1 MEWLRPAGAW
11 ALVALIPVIALYVLK
26 KKTKPLACSSVLLW
40 RRMEAESPRSK
51 PFQRLKNQLLLWLQI
66 LIVALLAL
74 GLMRPV
80 SGGGSGGEAVFVFD
94 LSLSM
99 QTLDSQKVSRL
110 ERAQSQALALLDGM
124 RETEALTVLAAGDSF
139 EQTLSRST
147 DHAAARRAISALK
160 AQNGGAD
167 LAGALSL
174 AEAMRRDVPGLRVYV
189 FTDDAQ
195 LLPGN
200 ATLCAV
206 GEPMDNVSILDATL
220 QPESGTAFARV
231 QNRGAAREISLECEA
246 DGALCDVR
254 TVTLEA
260 DAQTGVR
267 FAIPVDTEGVT
278 VRLSQADALAA
289 DNIRYAVRQEN
300 AKRTALLVTQGNVFL
315 ERALAL
321 DERLEVDVAAPQDI
335 GASAAYDLYVYD
347 GCLPEKWP
355 EDGAIWALNPSGAVG
370 QLTPSDSAP
379 VTAPLR
385 AAAGEA
391 ARDITQHLLLSD
403 IAIQTAR
410 PIEGGVPVLTA
421 GERVLMAVGEENGRR
436 VAALGFDVHSSNL
449 PLKADFPVLVQNLL
463 AYLLPE
469 TASAVQNAVCGQ
481 PVAIHTDARAEEAFV
496 LTPSAHRA
504 ELAGGALEDTGEI
517 GVYTLVERFSG
528 DARRETRFA
537 LHAPE
542 AETDTES
549 VAVSTQA
556 EDEGRAQMGSREWTG
571 AALLAALAI
580 LLLEWRVSRR
590 GTGV

>member
-11 ALVALIPVIALYVLK
+11 ALVALVPVIALYVLK

-40 RRMEAESPRSK
+40 RRMEAEAPRSK
-51 PFQRLKNQLLLWLQI
+51 PFQRLKNQLLLWLQVAIVI
-66 LIVALLAL
+66 LMAT

-110 ERAQSQALALLDGM
+110 ERAQTQALALLDGM
-124 RETEALTVLAAGDSF
+124 RDTEALTVLAAGDSF

-167 LAGALSL
+167 LTGALSL

-195 LLPGN
+195 LSPGN

-246 DGALCDVR
+246 DSALCDVR

-260 DAQTGVR
+260 GAQTGVR
-267 FAIPVDTEGVT
+267 FTVPVGAQSVT
-278 VRLSQADALAA
+278 VRLSQTDALAA
-289 DNIRYAVRQEN
+289 DNIRYAVRQES
-300 AKRTALLVTQGNVFL
+300 AKRTALLVTNGNVFL

-370 QLTPSDSAP
+370 ELIPSDSAP
-379 VTAPLR
+379 IAVPVR

-391 ARDITQHLLLSD
+391 AREITQHLLLSD

-421 GERVLMAVGEENGRR
+421 GDSVLMAVGEESGRR
-436 VAALGFDVHSSNL
+436 VAALGFDIHSSNL

-469 TASAVQNAVCGQ
+469 AASAVQNAVCGK
-481 PVAIHTDARAEEAFV
+481 PMVIHADARVEEAFV
-496 LTPSAHRA
+496 LTPSGRRA
-504 ELAGGALEDTGEI
+504 ELAGGVLEDTGEI
-517 GVYTLVERFSG
+517 GVYTLAERFAG

-556 EDEGRAQMGSREWTG
+556 EDEGKAQMGSREWTG

>member
-11 ALVALIPVIALYVLK
+11 ALVALVPVIALYVLK

-51 PFQRLKNQLLLWLQI
+51 PFQRLKNQLLLWLQV
-66 LIVALLAL
+66 IVAILMVA

-99 QTLDSQKVSRL
+99 QTLDSQRVSRL
-110 ERAQSQALALLDGM
+110 ERAQAQALALLDGM
-124 RETEALTVLAAGDSF
+124 RDTEALTVLAAGDSF
-139 EQTLSRST
+139 VQALSRST

-195 LLPGN
+195 FLPGN
-200 ATLCAV
+200 ASLCAV
-206 GEPMDNVSILDATL
+206 GEPMDNVSLLDATL

-231 QNRGAAREISLECEA
+231 QNRGAAREIALECEA
-246 DGALCDVR
+246 DGVLCDMR

-260 DAQTGVR
+260 GAQSGVR
-267 FAIPVDTEGVT
+267 FAIPVGAQSVT

-289 DNIRYAVRQEN
+289 DNIRYAVRQESG
-300 AKRTALLVTQGNVFL
+300 KRTALLVTQGNVFL

-321 DERLEVDVAAPQDI
+321 DKHLKVDVAAPQDI

-347 GCLPEKWP
+347 GCLPESWP
-355 EDGAIWALNPSGAVG
+355 EGGAIWALNPSGPVG
-370 QLTPSDSAP
+370 GLTPSDSAP

-385 AAAGEA
+385 AAAGEVA
-391 ARDITQHLLLSD
+391 QGLTQHLLLSD

-410 PIEGGVPVLTA
+410 SMEGGVPVLTA
-421 GERVLMAVGEENGRR
+421 GESVLMAVGEESGRR

-469 TASAVQNAVCGQ
+469 AASAVQNAVCGQ
-481 PVAIHTDARAEEAFV
+481 PVAIHADARAEEAFV
-496 LTPSAHRA
+496 LTPSGRRA
-504 ELAGGALEDTGEI
+504 ELSGGVLEDTGEL
-517 GVYTLVERFSG
+517 GVYTLVERFAE

-542 AETDTES
+542 AETDTQA

-556 EDEGRAQMGSREWTG
+556 DEEAGTQMGSREWTG

>member
-11 ALVALIPVIALYVLK
+11 ALVALVPVIALYVLK
-26 KKTKPLACSSVLLW
+26 KKTKPLSCPSVLLW
-40 RRMEAESPRSK
+40 RRMEAEAPRSK
-51 PFQRLKNQLLLWLQI
+51 PFQRLKNQLLLWLQM
-66 LIVALLAL
+66 LLVL
-74 GLMRPV
+74 LLTVGLMRPV
-80 SGGGSGGEAVFVFD
+80 SGGGPGGEAVFVFD

-99 QTLDSQKVSRL
+99 QTLDAQKVSRL
-110 ERAQSQALALLDGM
+110 ERARSEALSLLDGM
-124 RETEALTVLAAGDSF
+124 RETEAVTVLAAGASF

-206 GEPMDNVSILDATL
+206 GEPVDNVSILDATL
-220 QPESGTAFARV
+220 QPESGMAFARV
-231 QNRGAAREISLECEA
+231 QNRGAARDISLECEA

-254 TVTLEA
+254 TVALEA
-260 DAQTGVR
+260 GAQTGVR
-267 FAIPVDTEGVT
+267 FAVPVDAQSVT
-278 VRLSQADALAA
+278 VRLGQTDALEA
-289 DNIRYAVRQEN
+289 DNIRYAVRQES

-321 DERLEVDVAAPQDI
+321 DERLVVDVAEPQDI
-335 GASAAYDLYVYD
+335 GASTAYDLYVYD
-347 GCLPEKWP
+347 GCLPEQWP
-355 EDGAIWALNPSGAVG
+355 EDGAIWALNPSGAVE
-370 QLTPSDSAP
+370 QLIPSDSAP
-379 VTAPLR
+379 VTAPVR
-385 AAAGEA
+385 AAAGDA
-391 ARDITQHLLLSD
+391 AREITQHLLLSD

-410 PIEGGVPVLTA
+410 SLEGGVPVLTA
-421 GERVLMAVGEENGRR
+421 GESVLMAVGEENGRR

-463 AYLLPE
+463 AYLLPD

-481 PVAIHTDARAEEAFV
+481 SVTIHTDARAEEAFV
-496 LTPSAHRA
+496 LTPSGRQV
-504 ELAGGALEDTGEI
+504 ELAGGALEDTGDM
-517 GVYTLVERFSG
+517 GVYTLVERFAG

-537 LHAPE
+537 LHPPE
-542 AETDTES
+542 AETDTQS

-556 EDEGRAQMGSREWTG
+556 EDEGGTQMGTREWTG

>member
-11 ALVALIPVIALYVLK
+11 ALVALVPVIALYVLK
-26 KKTKPLACSSVLLW
+26 KKTKPLFCSSVLLW

-51 PFQRLKNQLLLWLQI
+51 PFQRLKNQLLLWLQM
-66 LIVALLAL
+66 LMVVLLAL

-189 FTDDAQ
+189 FTDDAR

-206 GEPMDNVSILDATL
+206 GEPMDNASILDATL

-231 QNRGAAREISLECEA
+231 QNRGAAREIALECEA
-246 DGALCDVR
+246 DGVLCDVR

-260 DAQTGVR
+260 GAQTGVR
-267 FAIPVDTEGVT
+267 FAIPANTEGVT
-278 VRLSQADALAA
+278 VRLGQTDALEA

-300 AKRTALLVTQGNVFL
+300 AKRTALLVTNGNVFL

-347 GCLPEKWP
+347 GCLPENWP

-370 QLTPSDSAP
+370 PLTPSDSAP

-391 ARDITQHLLLSD
+391 AREITQHLLLSD
-403 IAIQTAR
+403 IAIQASR
-410 PIEGGVPVLTA
+410 SMEGGVPVLTA
-421 GERVLMAVGEENGRR
+421 GERVLMAVGEVNGRR

-481 PVAIHTDARAEEAFV
+481 PVAIHADARTEEAFV
-496 LTPSAHRA
+496 LTPTGRRA
-504 ELAGGALEDTGEI
+504 ELLGGVLEDTGEM

-556 EDEGRAQMGSREWTG
+556 EDEGRAQMGLREWTG

-580 LLLEWRVSRR
+580 LLLEWRVSR

>member
-11 ALVALIPVIALYVLK
+11 ALVALVPVIALYVLK

-40 RRMEAESPRSK
+40 RRMEAESLRSK

-66 LIVALLAL
+66 LIVVLLAL

-260 DAQTGVR
+260 GAQTGVR

-289 DNIRYAVRQEN
+289 DDIRYAVRQEN

-321 DERLEVDVAAPQDI
+321 DERLEVDVAAPRDI

-347 GCLPEKWP
+347 GCLPEEWP

-391 ARDITQHLLLSD
+391 AREITQHLLLSD
-403 IAIQTAR
+403 IAIQTSR
-410 PIEGGVPVLTA
+410 SMEGGVPVLTA

-469 TASAVQNAVCGQ
+469 TASAVQNAVCGK

-496 LTPSAHRA
+496 LTPTARRA
-504 ELAGGALEDTGEI
+504 ELAGGVLEDTGEI

-556 EDEGRAQMGSREWTG
+556 EDEGRAQTGSREWTG